1 VDAVDA
7 MNVVDAVDVVGIN
20 IIRPSML
27 QAVEVAALGVV
38 HATDSVLVVLR
49 EATCNRHS
57 GCGVCGGSSGGSRR
71 SWDRNLMYNVQ
82 LSNRVGCR
90 SNLSREKYS
99 NGKVGC
105 KKMRI
110 VQHIRVL

>member
-20 IIRPSML
+20 VIRSSML

-38 HATDSVLVVLR
+38 HATDSVLVVLG
-49 EATCNRHS
+49 EATCNRRSRCCGCS
-57 GCGVCGGSSGGSRR
+57 GPSGSTRR
-71 SWDRNLMYNVQ
+71 SWDRLLIYNVQ

-105 KKMRI
+105 G
-110 VQHIRVL
+110 